1 MLFARHLFTKVLKKK
16 TKLKWNK
23 MRTSSCNVTIAV
35 LSTMLQTYYIK
46 KVKILLNN
54 IIDNLYRY

>member
-1 MLFARHLFTKVLKKK
+1 
-16 TKLKWNK
+16 